1 MFMTVGPPFGSRRPL
16 AKLLLSARFVTSR
29 TALKRQI
36 HLKTY
41 TNNNRIKCDD
51 EFASLKEW
59 ASMNVD
65 FWKDK
70 YPAGIAADIN
80 PDEYQNIQ
88 AVLKQSCQR
97 FADKPAFS
105 NLGKT
110 ITYGELYELS
120 GAFAAY
126 LQQHTD
132 LKPGDR
138 IAVQLPNVL
147 QYPIA
152 VFGAIRAGLIVVNTN
167 PLYTAREMEHQF
179 NDSGATAL
187 VCLAN
192 MAHLAEKVVPKTAVK
207 HVIVTEVGD
216 LLPPL
221 KRLLINS
228 VIKYVKKMVPAYHL
242 PQAVKFNDV
251 LAKGHGRAVNDASPV
266 SSDVAVL
273 QYTGGTTGVAKGAM
287 LTHRNLVA
295 NMLQCKALMGSN
307 LNEGSEILITPL
319 PLYHIY
325 AFTFHCMAMMLIG
338 NHNILISNP
347 RDLPSMV
354 KELSKWKFS
363 GFVGL
368 NTLFVAL
375 CNNEGFRK
383 LDFSALKV
391 TLSGGM
397 ALQLAAAERWKAVTG
412 CNICEGYGMTETSPV
427 ATVNPI
433 QKIQIGTIGIPMPST
448 LCKVITDDGVELALG
463 EVGELC
469 VKGPQVMK
477 GYWQRE
483 DATAEILDREGWLKT
498 GDIAIIQPDG
508 YLRIV
513 DRKKDMILVSGFN
526 VYPNELEDV
535 LTTLPGVLQCAA
547 IGVPDEKSGE
557 HIKLFIVV
565 KPGATLTKEQVM
577 EHMRANVTGYKV
589 PKAVEFRD
597 VLPTTNVGKILRRE
611 LRDEELKKL
620 GLKK

>member
-1 MFMTVGPPFGSRRPL
+1 M
-16 AKLLLSARFVTSR
+16 
-29 TALKRQI
+29 I
-36 HLKTY
+36 EH
-41 TNNNRIKCDD
+41 
-51 EFASLKEW
+51 
-59 ASMNVD
+59 

-70 YPAGIAADIN
+70 YPAGITAEIN
-80 PDEYQNIQ
+80 PDEFPNIQ

-110 ITYGELYELS
+110 ITYGELYALS
-120 GAFAAY
+120 GAFAAW

-147 QYPIA
+147 QYPVA
-152 VFGAIRAGLIVVNTN
+152 VFGAMRAGLIVVNTN

-179 NDSGATAL
+179 NDSGAKAL

-192 MAHLAEKVVPKTAVK
+192 MAHLAEKVVPKTQVR
-207 HVIVTEVGD
+207 HVIVTEVAD

-228 VIKYVKKMVPAYHL
+228 VIKYVKKMVPAYNL
-242 PQAVKFNDV
+242 PRAVRFNDALALGKGQPVTEANPQAN
-251 LAKGHGRAVNDASPV
+251 
-266 SSDVAVL
+266 DVAVL

-295 NMLQCKALMGSN
+295 NMLQCRALMGAN
-307 LNEGSEILITPL
+307 LHEGCEILITPL

-338 NHNILISNP
+338 NHNVLISNP
-347 RDLPSMV
+347 RDLPAMV
-354 KELSKWKFS
+354 KELGKWKFS

-375 CNNEGFRK
+375 CNNEAFRA
-383 LDFSALKV
+383 LDFSALKI

-397 ALQLAAAERWKAVTG
+397 ALQLSVAERWKAVTG
-412 CNICEGYGMTETSPV
+412 CAICEGYGMTETSPV
-427 ATVNPI
+427 AAVNPSEAN
-433 QKIQIGTIGIPMPST
+433 QVGTIGIPVPST
-448 LCKVITDDGVELALG
+448 LCKVIDDNGNELPLG

-483 DATAEILDREGWLKT
+483 EATAEILDSNGWLKT
-498 GDIAIIQPDG
+498 GDIAVIQPDG
-508 YLRIV
+508 YMRIV

-535 LTTLPGVLQCAA
+535 LAALPGVLQCAA

-557 HIKLFIVV
+557 VIKVFIVV
-565 KPGATLTKEQVM
+565 KPGMTVTKEQVM

-589 PKAVEFRD
+589 PRQIEFRD
-597 VLPTTNVGKILRRE
+597 ALPTTNVGKILRRE
-611 LRDEELKKL
+611 LRDEELKKQ
-620 GLKK
+620 GLKKTA

>member
-1 MFMTVGPPFGSRRPL
+1 M
-16 AKLLLSARFVTSR
+16 
-29 TALKRQI
+29 I
-36 HLKTY
+36 EH
-41 TNNNRIKCDD
+41 
-51 EFASLKEW
+51 
-59 ASMNVD
+59 

-70 YPAGIAADIN
+70 YPAGITAEIN
-80 PDEYQNIQ
+80 PDEFPNIQ

-110 ITYGELYELS
+110 ITYGELYALS
-120 GAFAAY
+120 GAFAVW

-147 QYPIA
+147 QYPVA

-179 NDSGATAL
+179 NDSGAKAL

-192 MAHLAEKVVPKTAVK
+192 MAHLAEKVVPKTQVR
-207 HVIVTEVGD
+207 HVIVTEVAD
-216 LLPPL
+216 LLPPV

-242 PQAVKFNDV
+242 PQAVRFNAA
-251 LAKGHGRAVNDASPV
+251 LALGKGQPV
-266 SSDVAVL
+266 TEANPQANDVAVL

-295 NMLQCKALMGSN
+295 NMLQCRALMGSN
-307 LNEGSEILITPL
+307 LHEGCEILITPL

-338 NHNILISNP
+338 NHNVLISNP
-347 RDLPSMV
+347 RDLPAMV
-354 KELSKWKFS
+354 KELGKWKFT

-375 CNNEGFRK
+375 CNNDGFRA
-383 LDFSALKV
+383 LDFSALKI

-397 ALQLAAAERWKAVTG
+397 ALQLSVAERWKAVTG
-412 CNICEGYGMTETSPV
+412 CAICEGYGMTETSPV
-427 ATVNPI
+427 ATVNPAEAN
-433 QKIQIGTIGIPMPST
+433 QVGTIGIPVPST
-448 LCKVITDDGVELALG
+448 LCKVIDEAGNELPLG

-469 VKGPQVMK
+469 IKGPQVMK

-483 DATAEILDREGWLKT
+483 EATAEILDNQGWLKT
-498 GDIAIIQPDG
+498 GDIALIQPDG
-508 YLRIV
+508 YMRIV

-535 LTTLPGVLQCAA
+535 LAGLPGVLQCAA
-547 IGVPDEKSGE
+547 IGVLDEKSGE
-557 HIKLFIVV
+557 VIKVFIVV
-565 KPGATLTKEQVM
+565 KPGMTVTKEQVM

-589 PKAVEFRD
+589 PRHIEFRD
-597 VLPTTNVGKILRRE
+597 ALPTTNVGKILRRE
-611 LRDEELKKL
+611 LRDEELKKQ
-620 GLKK
+620 GLKKIA

>member
-1 MFMTVGPPFGSRRPL
+1 M
-16 AKLLLSARFVTSR
+16 
-29 TALKRQI
+29 I
-36 HLKTY
+36 EH
-41 TNNNRIKCDD
+41 
-51 EFASLKEW
+51 
-59 ASMNVD
+59 

-70 YPAGIAADIN
+70 YPAGITAEIN
-80 PDEYQNIQ
+80 PDEFPNIQ

-110 ITYGELYELS
+110 ITYGELYALS
-120 GAFAAY
+120 GAFAAW

-147 QYPIA
+147 QYPVA
-152 VFGAIRAGLIVVNTN
+152 VFGAMRAGLIVVNTN
-167 PLYTAREMEHQF
+167 PLYTAREMEQQF
-179 NDSGATAL
+179 NDSGAKAL

-192 MAHLAEKVVPKTAVK
+192 MAHLAEKVVPKTQVR
-207 HVIVTEVGD
+207 HVIVTEVAD

-228 VIKYVKKMVPAYHL
+228 VIKYVKKMVPAYNL
-242 PQAVKFNDV
+242 PQAVRFNDA
-251 LAKGHGRAVNDASPV
+251 LALGKGQPV
-266 SSDVAVL
+266 TEANPQANDVAVL

-295 NMLQCKALMGSN
+295 NMLQCRALMGSN
-307 LNEGSEILITPL
+307 LHEGCEILITPL

-338 NHNILISNP
+338 NHNVLISNP
-347 RDLPSMV
+347 RDLPAMV
-354 KELSKWKFS
+354 KELGKWKFS

-375 CNNEGFRK
+375 CNNEAFRA
-383 LDFSALKV
+383 LDFSALKI

-397 ALQLAAAERWKAVTG
+397 ALQLSVAERWKAVTG
-412 CNICEGYGMTETSPV
+412 CAICEGYGMTETSPV
-427 ATVNPI
+427 AAVNPSEAN
-433 QKIQIGTIGIPMPST
+433 QVGTIGIPVPST
-448 LCKVITDDGVELALG
+448 LCKVIDDAGNELPLG

-469 VKGPQVMK
+469 IKGPQVMK

-483 DATAEILDREGWLKT
+483 DATAEILDSNGWLKT
-498 GDIAIIQPDG
+498 GDIAVIQADG
-508 YLRIV
+508 YMRIV

-535 LTTLPGVLQCAA
+535 LAALPGVLQCAA

-557 HIKLFIVV
+557 VIKVFIVV
-565 KPGATLTKEQVM
+565 KPGMTVTKEQVM

-589 PKAVEFRD
+589 PRQIEFRD
-597 VLPTTNVGKILRRE
+597 ALPTTNVGKILRRE
-611 LRDEELKKL
+611 LRDEELKKQ
-620 GLKK
+620 GLKKIA

>member
-1 MFMTVGPPFGSRRPL
+1 M
-16 AKLLLSARFVTSR
+16 
-29 TALKRQI
+29 I
-36 HLKTY
+36 DH
-41 TNNNRIKCDD
+41 
-51 EFASLKEW
+51 
-59 ASMNVD
+59 

-70 YPAGIAADIN
+70 YPAGIAAQID
-80 PDEYQNIQ
+80 PDEFPNIQ

-110 ITYGELYELS
+110 LTYGELYTLS
-120 GAFAAY
+120 GAFAAW

-147 QYPIA
+147 QYPVA
-152 VFGAIRAGLIVVNTN
+152 VFGAMRAGLIVVNTN

-179 NDSGATAL
+179 KDSGAKAL

-192 MAHLAEKVVPKTAVK
+192 MAHLAEKVVPKTQVK
-207 HVIVTEVGD
+207 HIIVTEVAD

-242 PQAVKFNDV
+242 PSAVRFNDA
-251 LAKGHGRAVNDASPV
+251 LALGKGQPV
-266 SSDVAVL
+266 TEANPQADDVAVL

-295 NMLQCKALMGSN
+295 NMLQCRALMGSN
-307 LNEGSEILITPL
+307 LQEGCEILITPL

-325 AFTFHCMAMMLIG
+325 AFTFQCMAMMLIG
-338 NHNILISNP
+338 NHNVLISNP
-347 RDLPSMV
+347 RDLSAMV
-354 KELSKWKFS
+354 KELGKWKFT

-375 CNNEGFRK
+375 CNSDAFRA
-383 LDFSALKV
+383 LDFSALKI

-397 ALQLAAAERWKAVTG
+397 ALQLSVAERWRTVTG
-412 CNICEGYGMTETSPV
+412 CAICEGYGMTETSPV
-427 ATVNPI
+427 AAVNPA
-433 QKIQIGTIGIPMPST
+433 QANQVGTIGIPVPST
-448 LCKVITDDGVELALG
+448 LCKIVDDAGNELPLG

-483 DATAEILDREGWLKT
+483 EATAEILDSDGWLKT
-498 GDIAIIQPDG
+498 GDIALIQPDG
-508 YLRIV
+508 YMRIV

-535 LTTLPGVLQCAA
+535 LAAVPGVSQCAA
-547 IGVPDEKSGE
+547 IGIPDEKSGE
-557 HIKLFIVV
+557 LIKVFVVV
-565 KPGATLTKEQVM
+565 KPGMTVTKEQVM
-577 EHMRANVTGYKV
+577 EHMRANLTGYKV
-589 PKAVEFRD
+589 PRQVEFRD
-597 VLPTTNVGKILRRE
+597 TLPTTNVGKILRRE

-620 GLKK
+620 NLKKSA

>member
-1 MFMTVGPPFGSRRPL
+1 M
-16 AKLLLSARFVTSR
+16 
-29 TALKRQI
+29 I
-36 HLKTY
+36 E
-41 TNNNRIKCDD
+41 N
-51 EFASLKEW
+51 
-59 ASMNVD
+59 

-70 YPAGIAADIN
+70 YPSGISPDVD
-80 PDEYQNIQ
+80 PDEYPNVQ

-110 ITYGELYELS
+110 LTYGELYELS
-120 GAFAAY
+120 GAFAAWI
-126 LQQHTD
+126 QQHTD
-132 LKPGDR
+132 LVPGDR

-147 QYPIA
+147 QYPVA

-179 NDSGATAL
+179 NDSGAKAL

-192 MAHLAEKVVPKTAVK
+192 MAHLAEKVVPKAQVK
-207 HVIVTEVGD
+207 HVIVTEVAD

-221 KRLLINS
+221 KRLLVNS

-242 PQAVKFNDV
+242 PDAVRFNDV
-251 LAKGHGRAVNDASPV
+251 LKKGHGRPVAEVSPDRA
-266 SSDVAVL
+266 DVAVL

-287 LTHRNLVA
+287 LTHRNLIA
-295 NMLQCKALMGSN
+295 NMLQCRALMASN

-338 NHNILISNP
+338 NHNVLISNP
-347 RDLPSMV
+347 RDLPAMV

-375 CNNEGFRK
+375 CNNEAFRN

-397 ALQLAAAERWKAVTG
+397 ALQLAAAERWKQVTN
-412 CNICEGYGMTETSPV
+412 CPICEGYGMTETSPV

-433 QKIQIGTIGIPMPST
+433 QKIQMGTIGIPVPST
-448 LCKVITDDGVELALG
+448 LCRVIDDAGNELAFG
-463 EVGELC
+463 ETGELC
-469 VKGPQVMK
+469 IKGPQVMK
-477 GYWQRE
+477 GYWQRQE
-483 DATAEILDREGWLKT
+483 ATDEMIDADGWLKT

-513 DRKKDMILVSGFN
+513 DRKKDMILISGFN

-535 LTTLPGVLQCAA
+535 LVTLPGVLQCAA
-547 IGVPDEKSGE
+547 IGIPDEKSGE
-557 HIKLFIVV
+557 AIKVFVV
-565 KPGATLTKEQVM
+565 AKPGVTLTKDQIM
-577 EHMRANVTGYKV
+577 EHMRAN
-589 PKAVEFRD
+589 
-597 VLPTTNVGKILRRE
+597 
-611 LRDEELKKL
+611 
-620 GLKK
+620 

>member
-1 MFMTVGPPFGSRRPL
+1 M
-16 AKLLLSARFVTSR
+16 
-29 TALKRQI
+29 I
-36 HLKTY
+36 E
-41 TNNNRIKCDD
+41 N
-51 EFASLKEW
+51 
-59 ASMNVD
+59 

-70 YPAGIAADIN
+70 YPSGIAADID
-80 PDEYQNIQ
+80 PDQYPNVQ
-88 AVLKQSCQR
+88 AVLKQSCER
-97 FADKPAFS
+97 FANKPAFS

-110 ITYGELYELS
+110 LTYGEMYALS
-120 GAFAAY
+120 GAFAAW
-126 LQQHTD
+126 LQHHTD
-132 LKPGDR
+132 LQPGDR

-179 NDSGATAL
+179 NDSGAKAL

-192 MAHLAEKVVPKTAVK
+192 MAHLAEKVVPKTGVK
-207 HVIVTEVGD
+207 HVIVTEVAD

-221 KRLLINS
+221 KRLLVNS
-228 VIKYVKKMVPAYHL
+228 VIKYVKKMVPPFHL
-242 PQAVKFNDV
+242 PKAVKFNDV
-251 LAKGHGRAVNDASPV
+251 LAKGHGQPVQDAAPKSD
-266 SSDVAVL
+266 DVAVL

-287 LTHRNLVA
+287 LTHRNLIA

-325 AFTFHCMAMMLIG
+325 AFTFHCMSMMLSG
-338 NHNILISNP
+338 NHNVLISNP
-347 RDLPSMV
+347 RDLSAMV
-354 KELSKWKFS
+354 KELSKWKFT

-375 CNNEGFRK
+375 CSNADFRS
-383 LDFSALKV
+383 LDFSSLKL

-397 ALQLAAAERWKAVTG
+397 ALQQAAAERWKEVTG
-412 CNICEGYGMTETSPV
+412 CSICEGYGMTETSPV

-433 QKIQIGTIGIPMPST
+433 QKIQMGTIGIPVPST
-448 LCKVITDDGVELALG
+448 LCKTINDAGEELPFG

-477 GYWQRE
+477 GYWQRQE
-483 DATAEILDREGWLKT
+483 ATDEMLDAEGWLKT
-498 GDIAIIQPDG
+498 GDIAVIQPDG
-508 YLRIV
+508 YMRIV

-535 LTTLPGVLQCAA
+535 LATLPGVMQCAA

-557 HIKLFIVV
+557 AIKIFVV
-565 KPGATLTKEQVM
+565 VRPGMTLTKELVM
-577 EHMRANVTGYKV
+577 EHMRANVTAYKV
-589 PKAVEFRD
+589 PRSVEFRD
-597 VLPTTNVGKILRRE
+597 ALPTTNVGKILRRE

-620 GLKK
+620 ALKKPA